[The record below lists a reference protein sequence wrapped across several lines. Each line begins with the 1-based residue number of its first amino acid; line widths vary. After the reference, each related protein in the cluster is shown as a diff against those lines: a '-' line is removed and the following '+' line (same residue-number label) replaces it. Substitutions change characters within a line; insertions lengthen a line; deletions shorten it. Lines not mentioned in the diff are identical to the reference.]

1 MELALIA
8 LENALAAARPEPPR
22 SSARYIVEQSKAV
35 SDDGF
40 RAALESAN
48 ARAAST
54 ESASH
59 CVEQGD
65 TLWEI
70 CRDALQDSGIAP
82 VHAEVQAAIDRVAEA
97 NQLRDPDKLSVGQ
110 QLDLRAIMP
119 EEHELETP
127 PESTAA
133 STLKS
138 MNIPRDLRLADGRSF
153 LEGSALTTLIPVQ
166 AVEKYATSAQGG
178 PAPVGILV
186 ASRTEELGL
195 IPDSDV
201 TTAKSVDAAQTS
213 SLENQ
218 PITRASLMAMIERL
232 LGGSEDSTKQ
242 ASQETGPWSTLLR
255 DDTARLSS
263 SFGMRADP
271 FTGLPEHHD
280 GIDIAAPTGTEIYP
294 YKAGQVVAA
303 GWQPGYGRSVI
314 LRHRDGTET
323 VYGHASK
330 LLVRPGDL
338 VTANDPIGQVG
349 STGRA
354 TGPHLH
360 FEVRV
365 EGQAV
370 DPTPFLSNDTLQ
382 LAQAEA

>member
-1 MELALIA
+1 
-8 LENALAAARPEPPR
+8 
-22 SSARYIVEQSKAV
+22 
-35 SDDGF
+35 
-40 RAALESAN
+40 
-48 ARAAST
+48 
-54 ESASH
+54 
-59 CVEQGD
+59 
-65 TLWEI
+65 
-70 CRDALQDSGIAP
+70 
-82 VHAEVQAAIDRVAEA
+82 
-97 NQLRDPDKLSVGQ
+97 
-110 QLDLRAIMP
+110 
-119 EEHELETP
+119 
-127 PESTAA
+127 
-133 STLKS
+133 
-138 MNIPRDLRLADGRSF
+138 
-153 LEGSALTTLIPVQ
+153 
-166 AVEKYATSAQGG
+166 
-178 PAPVGILV
+178 
-186 ASRTEELGL
+186 
-195 IPDSDV
+195 
-201 TTAKSVDAAQTS
+201 
-213 SLENQ
+213 
-218 PITRASLMAMIERL
+218 
-232 LGGSEDSTKQ
+232 
-242 ASQETGPWSTLLR
+242 
-255 DDTARLSS
+255 
-263 SFGMRADP
+263 MRADP